1 MPLEENIK
9 LVTKEYVD
17 NSIKQNNCKL
27 AEAIISTAR
36 TSTNELIVTDVSSLC
51 KTGEIGVYS
60 STGELE
66 QGTKEIIPTGDPVNI
81 TDPILGFSQS
91 IDPVTNISLVKTDDT
106 LYGSL
111 GVLFSNDTYLYTD
124 GSALD
129 YPSTYR
135 LLYFI
140 DGDILTYSYEVYQEG
155 AYVVKKSATVSG
167 YRNLKIVAVYSNFE
181 SAIIPKLYNCVEKT
195 TPLPDTTI
203 MVSDGTTTQQYT
215 TDTEGLVKNAQ
226 IYSPKTI
233 ISLSDRDLKT
243 IISLIYNQNI
253 QDYIDNGLQYK
264 KNIVSVTNKSVYGAD
279 SSGDVMIPISS
290 SGEGNT
296 IPEYDIRGVLY
307 SKDPSTVYEESHK
320 NQVVNLRYFE
330 NNRTKIAN
338 KDLSVDTEV
347 EGSTYRVGVRISAES
362 NNQLSLV
369 EDGLYVKPSTS
380 KIAYTVK
387 LTEQPSSE
395 EKKTYTA
402 DASYEMIK
410 AAYDAGDI
418 IKVRIVQDGDN
429 SELPLMNASFNGTNA
444 GFTFGYTQITT
455 GGQLLSTRAINYLHT
470 STIDKWEDADDST
483 DLSIYISTA
492 GGTINGNL
500 DVTGQVKAQ
509 TVHVDGEAPIYLG
522 STNVA
527 DEKGARITG
536 IVNENAA
543 AVVVPNTQN
552 TYANVYVA
560 EPINN
565 SHSATKKYVDDIKTE
580 LYGTAQD
587 TLASNT
593 IQGNKNAI
601 TSANAEIAK
610 KIEGT
615 DIPANNIF
623 ATDNDNGV
631 TGLPY
636 STTATASNIVK
647 RNDTGNITLPAD
659 QTTAEDTDAASI
671 SYVKN
676 LNNTKQDKITSS
688 STVILD
694 MLKANTI
701 EGQNGDL
708 ELNADTHINDGKS
721 LYATSIDMQYA
732 GVNKG
737 IIQGVADLTSTSTE
751 DTVPNKKYID
761 NSISDIK
768 AKTKIDRLQYSDASI
783 LDINDVN
790 SAKINCNII
799 TQASTNQIYVYGK
812 NIIDNS
818 RYITP
823 KTISGVTITY
833 LPDEDAYLFDG
844 TVTSTSGTTFQ
855 LSSSLP
861 IYVNGAN
868 YVGYCQKLSGSI
880 SNTDIY
886 CTLQFRVADTAPTG
900 PVVGNAKGTVQVGK
914 GAIGEEVRSTSTN
927 IIQNNYIYDIG
938 LYTQAGQTFNS
949 LKVKLMLSLQKPSN
963 FPYVTYSAPI
973 VYPIENNISYINI
986 PESGALVGLNT
997 VGTISGTA
1005 DKLLINDVVYKD
1017 YQGISAMCISAS
1029 KEYVDGLVG
1038 NINSVLATLVDV
1050 NTNTIQSDEPPESEE
1065 NTLSEST
1072 VEGGLS

>member
-1 MPLEENIK
+1 MADNIK

-36 TSTNELIVTDVSSLC
+36 TSNNELIVTDVSSLC

-66 QGTKEIIPTGDPVNI
+66 QGTKEIIPTGNPVNI
-81 TDPILGFSQS
+81 TDPILGYSQS

-129 YPSTYR
+129 YPSNYR

-140 DGDILTYSYEVYQEG
+140 DGDTLTYSYEVYQEG

-203 MVSDGTTTQQYT
+203 MVSDGITTQQYT

-233 ISLSDRDLKT
+233 ISLSDKDLKT
-243 IISLIYNQNI
+243 IISLTYNQNI
-253 QDYIDNGLQYK
+253 QDYIDNGLNYK

-279 SSGDVMIPISS
+279 SSGDIMIPVSS
-290 SGEGNT
+290 DGENKT

-307 SKDPSTVYEESHK
+307 SKDPSVVYEEQQK

-330 NNRTKIAN
+330 NNRTKVAN

-369 EDGLYVKPSTS
+369 EDGLCVKPSTS

-387 LTEQPSSE
+387 LTEQPGSE

-402 DASYEMIK
+402 DASYNMIK
-410 AAYDAGDI
+410 AAYDAGDV

-429 SELPLMNASFNGTNA
+429 SELPLMNASFNGSNA

-560 EPINN
+560 EPTNN
-565 SHSATKKYVDDIKTE
+565 SHSATKKYVDDTKTE

-659 QTTAEDTDAASI
+659 QTTAEDTDSASI
-671 SYVKN
+671 GYVKN

-688 STVILD
+688 STVTLD

-751 DTVPNKKYID
+751 DTVPNKKYVD
-761 NSISDIK
+761 NSVSDIK
-768 AKTKIDRLQYSDASI
+768 AKTKIDRLQYPSSSV
-783 LDINDVN
+783 LNINNVN
-790 SAKINCNII
+790 SAKITSNIAVP
-799 TQASTNQIYVYGK
+799 ASTNQVYVYGK
-812 NIIDNS
+812 NLLDNS
-818 RYITP
+818 NYITTQ
-823 KTISGVTITY
+823 KLNGVNITY

-844 TVTSTSGTTFQ
+844 TSIQ
-855 LSSSLP
+855 SSSIPLATVLP
-861 IYVNGAN
+861 IYVNGASI
-868 YVGYCQKLSGSI
+868 VGYCQKIGGSI
-880 SNTDIY
+880 SDTSKW
-886 CTLQFRVADTAPTG
+886 CTLEIFTSDSTTSEVSK
-900 PVVGNAKGTVQVGK
+900 NILSTVQVGK
-914 GAIGEEVRSTSTN
+914 ADVGVEVRSTSVKT
-927 IIQNNYIYDIG
+927 IANNYIYRIN
-938 LYTQAGQTFNS
+938 LFTQSSQTFNS
-949 LKVKLMLSLQKPSN
+949 LKVKLMVSLQESDLEN
-963 FPYVTYSAPI
+963 FPYVPYVDPVI
-973 VYPIENNISYINI
+973 YPISNNTSYINI
-986 PESGALVGLNT
+986 LEDGGIVALNT
-997 VGTISGTA
+997 AGTISGTA

-1017 YQGISAMCISAS
+1017 YQGASAISISAT

-1038 NINSVLATLVDV
+1038 DINSVLATLVDV

-1065 NTLSEST
+1065 NILSEPT